1 MTQHTTPGHN
11 SPPVTQF
18 TMIPD
23 SLIMDDKLTPTAY
36 KLMCYILKRDTIKP
50 KWIYRKADIMAVL
63 GISDDR
69 TWRAARDLLV
79 AEGYVINTAKN
90 TREIDFEVCRMKFD
104 DMPVNPRAKIGAENV
119 PKEDIGANN
128 VPTIGAENVPS
139 IGAKNALLSHTDINQ
154 TEYTHKVPKEEGLTQ
169 NKEVEDKAKYIINA
183 MDSEGFVSKQKL
195 QTVLPLEPGVFSVLK
210 SSGFNPSQEDEGL
223 RFH

>member
-104 DMPVNPRAKIGAENV
+104 DMPVNPRAKVGAENV

-154 TEYTHKVPKEEGLTQ
+154 TEYTHKVPKEEELTQ
-169 NKEVEDKAKYIINA
+169 NKEDNKQI
-183 MDSEGFVSKQKL
+183 VSQE
-195 QTVLPLEPGVFSVLK
+195 TVFSKGDVSIVKEVNGYSIYRGQNKDSTFDTLQHAK
-210 SSGFNPSQEDEGL
+210 DFM
-223 RFH
+223 